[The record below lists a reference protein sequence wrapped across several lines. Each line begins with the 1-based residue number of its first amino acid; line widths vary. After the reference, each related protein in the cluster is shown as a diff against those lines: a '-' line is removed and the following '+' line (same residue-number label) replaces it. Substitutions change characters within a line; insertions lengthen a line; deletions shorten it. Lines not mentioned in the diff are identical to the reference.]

1 VKISIILYYYEKGFD
16 YERLNFVKEDMADIP
31 QSLYEAMKGILP
43 ACKVIPH
50 LRCGHAVRLET
61 WLPILQG
68 IADKGFSG
76 HPPCLCR

>member
-43 ACKVIPH
+43 V
-50 LRCGHAVRLET
+50 
-61 WLPILQG
+61 QG
-68 IADKGFSG
+68 NTSSEVWSCSQA
-76 HPPCLCR
+76 